1 MRRIFFVNR
10 FYAPD
15 HSATAQILT
24 DLAVALVRRG
34 HEVHVVTSQ
43 GLYDDPA
50 AKLPLEETLD
60 GVLVHRVPVPAYD
73 RNNLGKRALG
83 YLFVYRQLASALRK
97 LILTGDIVV
106 AKTDPPLLSVVVARA
121 ISGKGAILV
130 NWLQDVYPEVAA
142 HLGVPFVKGPVSNIL
157 ARLRDRSLKQA
168 YKNVVLGVRMADV
181 VQQRGVQS
189 DKIAIVPNWTDD
201 QEIMPVPHSSNH
213 LRREWGLEDKFV
225 IGYSGNLGRAHEFD
239 TLLEAARQLRDRED
253 IVFLFIGSGHHFAR
267 LKALVDEFGI
277 AKRFQFRPYQAR
289 KDLKNSL
296 GVADVHWLSLR
307 PELEGLIVPS
317 KFYGIAA
324 AGRPTIAVTAAD
336 GEIGRLVEEHKCGV
350 QVNPG
355 DGAGL
360 AKAIVRLADDR
371 PGVEEMGRRA
381 RSMIDMTYNRNSGIR
396 TWDELLRSAHEGG

>member
-1 MRRIFFVNR
+1 MRRVFFVNR

-15 HSATAQILT
+15 HSATAQILS
-24 DLAVALVRRG
+24 DLAVALVQRG
-34 HEVHVVTSQ
+34 HEVHIIASQ

-60 GVLVHRVPVPAYD
+60 GVIVHRVPVPAYD
-73 RNNLGKRALG
+73 RNNLGKRAFG

-97 LILTGDIVV
+97 LIGAGDIVV
-106 AKTDPPLLSVVVARA
+106 AKTDPPLLSVVVERA
-121 ISGKGAILV
+121 IRGKGAVLI

-157 ARLRDRSLKQA
+157 ARFRDRSLERA

-181 VQQRGVQS
+181 VRQRGVHS
-189 DKIAIVPNWTDD
+189 NKIAIIHNWTDD
-201 QEIMPVPHSSNH
+201 QEILPVPHSSNR
-213 LRREWGLEDKFV
+213 LRNEWGLENKFV
-225 IGYSGNLGRAHEFD
+225 VGYSGNLGRAHEFD
-239 TLLEAARQLRDRED
+239 TLLEAARQLHDRED

-267 LKALVDEFGI
+267 LKALVDEFRI
-277 AKRFQFRPYQAR
+277 AKQFQFRPYQAR

-324 AGRPTIAVTAAD
+324 AGRPTIAVTVAD
-336 GEIGRLVEEHKCGV
+336 GEIGRLVEEHECGV

-355 DGAGL
+355 DGAAL
-360 AKAIVRLADDR
+360 AQTIKRLADD
-371 PGVEEMGRRA
+371 PSKVDEMGRRA
-381 RSMIDMTYNRNSGIR
+381 RSLIDTTYSRKR
-396 TWDELLRSAHEGG
+396 AVDQWDELLRSA